1 MGESRKNKPKDPY
14 NLDNR
19 EFRTNSMNPFTVKRA
34 VACMKLIGCKNRVV
48 FLEMAIK
55 DYTDKILPKENE

>member
-1 MGESRKNKPKDPY
+1 MATSRKNKPKDPY

-19 EFRTNSMNPFTVKRA
+19 EFRTNSMNPYVVKRA
-34 VACMKLIGCKNRVV
+34 VECMRTIGCKNRVV

-55 DYTDKILPKENE
+55 EYSDKILGKDNE